1 MPQRHE
7 GTKDFICKT
16 LCVFVFSTILL
27 GWQKLFSRFRI
38 NSFSILFFFLFTPLF
53 ISAQVN
59 LVPNPSFEADDN
71 APVITTFNWNHY
83 TDWRKDSLYENT
95 GNDDVSKSSVLT
107 LGWFQPTGGTP
118 DYLNSDQS
126 NLLGF
131 KTKTARTGNGRM
143 AIITG
148 ISKNGLVS
156 WLFYKDTYSEYI
168 ECKLNK
174 SLESGK
180 IYCVRYYVALD
191 RKSNFASN
199 HFGAMITRDQV
210 DIKSHA
216 SIFQYEDDVHIN
228 AAEDHYI
235 TSNEGW
241 VMVCD
246 TFTAKGGEKYLTLG
260 SFEGDFPKRIHA
272 ADKTQHAGLR
282 VNPFNKFAYYYV
294 DDVSLMEVKP
304 DEALCEAPRDS
315 VTRNNLVFMIDVSG
329 SMEPKG
335 YIAAAKNSILPLIN
349 SLPPGDHISIIA
361 YSDNP
366 VVLCDNVTAA
376 DTGIIRKSLENIKP
390 GGGTNVV
397 GAFKVAYEL
406 IRKRMVQG
414 GTNKIVVMTDG
425 KIYMPKSEKEK
436 IISAKENE
444 DITLSVIFFGDVV
457 PKDVMKFAE
466 EAGGDASAAKDG
478 NADDAMRKQVPAHV
492 TDTKYGTRNSG
503 KIFNW
508 EFLTKVI
515 LPGLLALLILRS
527 TRTI

>member
-1 MPQRHE
+1 MQSFRPL
-7 GTKDFICKT
+7 KLAFAFI
-16 LCVFVFSTILL
+16 
-27 GWQKLFSRFRI
+27 
-38 NSFSILFFFLFTPLF
+38 FLFTLPSF
-53 ISAQVN
+53 AQVN
-59 LVPNPSFEADDN
+59 LVPNPSFEADKD

-83 TDWRKDSLYENT
+83 NDWQKDSLWENSS
-95 GNDDVSKSSVLT
+95 GDEVEKSSILT
-107 LGWFQPTGGTP
+107 VGWFQPTGGTP

-148 ISKNGLVS
+148 ICKNGLVS
-156 WLFYKDTYSEYI
+156 WLLYKDTYSEYI

-174 SLESGK
+174 SLQAGK
-180 IYCVRYYVALD
+180 MYCVRYYVALD
-191 RKSNFASN
+191 EKSNFATN
-199 HFGAMITRDQV
+199 HFGAMITRNRV
-210 DIKSHA
+210 DLKSHT
-216 SIFQYEDDVHIN
+216 SIFQFEDDVHIN

-235 TSNEGW
+235 TSDEGW
-241 VMVCD
+241 VMICD
-246 TFTAKGGEKYLTLG
+246 TFVAKGGEKYLTIG
-260 SFEGDFPKRIHA
+260 SFEGDFPKRTHA
-272 ADKTQHAGLR
+272 VNKKEHTSLR
-282 VNPFNKFAYYYV
+282 VTPFSKFAYYYL

-315 VTRNNLVFMIDVSG
+315 VTRDNIVFMIDVSG

-349 SLPPGDHISIIA
+349 ALPPGDHISIIA

-366 VVLCDNVTAA
+366 VILCDNVTAA
-376 DTGIIRKSLENIKP
+376 DTGIIRKSLETIKP

-406 IRKRMVQG
+406 IRKKMVSG

-425 KIYMPKSEKEK
+425 KIYMPKSERKK
-436 IISAKENE
+436 IVSAKENE
-444 DITLSVIFFGDVV
+444 GITLSVVFFGDEV
-457 PKDVMKFAE
+457 PKDVEQLAAI
-466 EAGGDASAAKDG
+466 AGGDASAAKNG
-478 NADDAMRKQVPAHV
+478 NADEALRQQVPTHV
-492 TDTKYGTRNSG
+492 VDTKYGTRNPG

-508 EFLTKVI
+508 EFLTKVV
-515 LPGLLALLILRS
+515 LPGLLALVILRA